1 MGSHLVER
9 WVLGSK
15 LSAEGDHLIDRRLLG
30 GRENPLEK
38 HHSRSNITFLNES
51 ISAILFL

>member
-1 MGSHLVER
+1 MGSHHVER